1 MEVLMAQLKR
11 KSIGFSDREVAQIED
26 ILTDETAP
34 ALIDNVL
41 YGSPEEMT
49 SPGGPESF
57 SDVVRKLA
65 LVGLGRLHKAQLAA
79 QYRATAEFAAEY
91 FSDADLTAMARTALG
106 AIDELTAPE
115 AAEKSAPEAAVKPRR
130 RPHFTVADF
139 ELRPAGADAPD
150 EVAESHHT
158 EA

>member
-49 SPGGPESF
+49 SRGGLESF

-65 LVGLGRLHKAQLAA
+65 LVGLGRLQKAQLAT
-79 QYRATAEFAAEY
+79 QYRATAEFAAKY
-91 FSDADLTAMARTALG
+91 FSDDDLTAMAHTALG
-106 AIDELTAPE
+106 AVDEFTAPK
-115 AAEKSAPEAAVKPRR
+115 AAVKSASKTAVKPRR
-130 RPHFTVADF
+130 PPHFTVTDYKQM
-139 ELRPAGADAPD
+139 PAGADAPD